1 MHNKWFNPAFK
12 GVWTMIEII
21 LALCIGFLSGYMVC
35 STIRNIDKKDKKIPF
50 KEGIWV
56 QQMVCLQYVEV

>member
-1 MHNKWFNPAFK
+1 
-12 GVWTMIEII
+12 MIEII
-21 LALCIGFLSGYMVC
+21 LALCIGFVSGYMVY

-50 KEGIWV
+50 KEGICV